1 MSKFILLPSDEYIII
16 DNTKKP
22 MKLCASKFP
31 IFQSSIVFDPWNVR
45 KLLDMC
51 ILFLD
56 YTWCVCFP
64 NRL

>member
-31 IFQSSIVFDPWNVR
+31 IFQSSIVFDP
-45 KLLDMC
+45 
-51 ILFLD
+51 
-56 YTWCVCFP
+56 
-64 NRL
+64 